1 MQLLIDIQYFETNT
15 LIDTDFDANKAY
27 NHMVRAHEI
36 QLYELYG
43 KELYN
48 RIQTALAGTPTA
60 DEQELIDLSKPFVCS
75 ATEVNYL
82 PFLATP
88 VTAKGVQERNGNF
101 TQSSNDTNKG
111 LMVENF
117 RADMEIYAERVR
129 EYLRLNLDK
138 FPEWKCKTG
147 HGNFYTPIHGV

>member
-1 MQLLIDIQYFETNT
+1 MELLIDIAYFETNT
-15 LIDTDFDANKAY
+15 LIDTDFDTNKAY
-27 NHMVRAHEI
+27 NHLVRAHEI

-43 KELYN
+43 KDLYN
-48 RIQTALAGTPTA
+48 RIQTALAGTPSA
-60 DEQELIDLSKPFVCS
+60 DEQALIDITKPFVCS

-101 TQSSNDTNKG
+101 TTSSNDTNKG
-111 LMVENF
+111 LMLESF
-117 RADMEIYAERVR
+117 RADMELYAQRVR
-129 EYLRLNLDK
+129 DYLLDNLAK

-147 HGNFYTPIHGV
+147 DGNFYTAIHGV